1 MMAFTYP
8 VFLWGLLA
16 VALPIV
22 LHLFELRQP
31 KRVAF
36 TNVEFLRE
44 VKLVTARQRKVKHLL
59 VLLTRIG
66 LICSL
71 VLLFAQPFI
80 PAPLAT
86 VLPSDA
92 IRVVV
97 DTTPSMQ
104 TGPADAQT
112 SFEKAI
118 EEARQLPTAYPAEAR
133 FQLINSSSYSVS
145 GTAFRSAVDQL
156 QLTGAGRPVSSA
168 LARESATANQQ
179 LFVFS
184 DFQKNDFSRQQLQ
197 ETDSSTQVFLV
208 PVAGENT
215 QNIYVDSVLLDDA
228 FIRRGTDLTLRIRLR
243 NGGNAAVDKCQVKL
257 LIGNRQAAAFRV
269 SVPANGQETVAARV
283 QLTDARTQLCRVEVD
298 DYPVTFDNTFFF
310 TLTPSPQIPVVDIT
324 NRELPATQ
332 RLYSNEALFAYS
344 QRTGGRVAS
353 GLEAA
358 QLVLVQELPRLEP
371 QLREQLKQV
380 VQRGGSVVVVPSAAP
395 EAQGSYT
402 DLFRELGVGPVTW
415 EKPMTGGKPQRK
427 EVSLPN
433 RQDPFFRD
441 VFGAQQRQVTMPTV
455 APVLHWARSTTDILR
470 LREGEGYLSG
480 FRSGRGMVYVFS
492 APFTGGYSDFTG
504 HPLFVP
510 VMYRLAMQS
519 YKSTELPAYRLNQ
532 GSITL
537 PGAASSGGREQVVKL
552 VKDSLT
558 LIPTQRN
565 LAGDLRLEVPPGMRE
580 PGFYTLERA
589 GRQVA
594 TLAFNVDKKESELAH
609 YSAAELRQMWAGKP
623 NIHVYEAREGSSI
636 AARYRAE
643 RVGTPLWKYCVALA
657 LLCLLAEVLLLRFG
671 GSRPPAAMPV
681 AAG

>member
-1 MMAFTYP
+1 M
-8 VFLWGLLA
+8 LA
-16 VALPIV
+16 VVLPIA

-59 VLLTRIG
+59 VLFTRIG
-66 LICSL
+66 LIGSL

-80 PAPLAT
+80 PAPLT
-86 VLPSDA
+86 TILPNEA

-104 TGPADAQT
+104 AGPADAQT
-112 SFEKAI
+112 AFEKGV
-118 EEARQLPTAYPAEAR
+118 EEARQLPTAYPTAAR
-133 FQLINSSSYSVS
+133 FQLLNSSRYSVS

-156 QLTGAGRPVSSA
+156 QLTGSSRSVASA
-168 LARESATANQQ
+168 LVQDGGTTNQQ
-179 LFVFS
+179 LFIFS
-184 DFQKNDFSRQQLQ
+184 DFQKNDYSREQLQ
-197 ETDSSTQVFLV
+197 NIDSATQVFLI
-208 PVAGENT
+208 PVAGAST
-215 QNIYVDSVLLDDA
+215 HNIYVDSVWLDDA
-228 FIRRGTDLTLRIRLR
+228 FIRSGTDMTLRIRLR
-243 NGGNAAVDKCQVKL
+243 NGGNMAAENTQVKL
-257 LIGNRQAAAFRV
+257 LLDNRQAAAFRV
-269 SVPANGQETVAARV
+269 PVPANGQETVTARV
-283 QLTDARTQLCRVEVD
+283 QVTGTRAHLCRVEVE
-298 DYPVTFDNTFFF
+298 DYPVTFDNTFYF

-324 NRELPATQ
+324 SRDLPATQ

-344 QRTGGRVAS
+344 HRVGGKATE
-353 GLEAA
+353 GLAAA
-358 QLVLVQELPRLEP
+358 QLVLVQELPRIDP

-380 VQRGGSVVVVPSAAP
+380 VQRGGSVVIVPSAAV
-395 EAQGSYT
+395 EVQGSYAE
-402 DLFRELGVGPVTW
+402 LFQELGVGPVTW
-415 EKPMTGGKPQRK
+415 EQPQAGRLPQRK
-427 EVSLPN
+427 EVALPN
-433 RQDPFFRD
+433 RQNTFFRD

-455 APVLHWARSTTDILR
+455 APVVHWARSTTDILR
-470 LREGEGYLSG
+470 LRDGEGYLSG

-492 APFTGGYSDFTG
+492 APFTGEYSNFTS

-532 GSITL
+532 GLITI
-537 PGAASSGGREQVVKL
+537 PGAAGSGDGEQVVKL

-558 LIPTQRN
+558 LIPTQRS

-589 GRQVA
+589 GRKIA

-609 YSAAELRQMWAGKP
+609 YSAPELRQMWAGKP
-623 NIHVYEAREGSSI
+623 NIHVYEASEGTSI

-643 RVGTPLWKYCVALA
+643 RVGTPLWKYCVAVA

-671 GSRPPAAMPV
+671 GTRSPAVAPV
-681 AAG
+681 TAG